1 MLWCIMFL
9 IRSGLTI
16 LTTISLSG
24 CATSFWDKN
33 HYPHLEDIE
42 LEKAANGW
50 AQSLMRLQ
58 NYAKA
63 DNSHSRPIREKYGPA
78 LNWSEE
84 DIISRGEAIAI
95 RGIRSS
101 YLEAGKFQYLGWNAP
116 DIENIFD
123 KPPNLQ
129 NYIKY
134 TEFAVMG
141 RAKARSDNPMLFDIE
156 VEHNLQGIPFLDS
169 FSVTNAKQGHIGLV
183 TDTIS
188 HQLKDGQ
195 LCVFFPSETYTQ
207 YRKSFPLDKIEI
219 SDESLR
225 YEIFPRMCEHQNG
238 RFTFTSSGEDER
250 ILFKRDILQLAR
262 PIVKD
267 NTRPIGLPLT
277 NSVAAINSW
286 DILTVNGY
294 RSPRPLATLSISRGT
309 HHRELK
315 MICGPNLYGG
325 QIIDGKYKSGWAYSE
340 ETIRACKER
349 PDAALGYAFSKSFQ
363 TGTFYGD
370 RQTLYFDSPNLYF
383 IAKRSDRKLKTG
395 SWSDQ
400 YNMHDVE
407 RCAIDHPKIGVNH
420 YGGYKFLLDYPVKG
434 VLYLTEPGAK
444 YWEDCKGDVPIE
456 LKVVNYNLALLIK
469 KTDEINRRLKE
480 LDPKSGNQAY
490 LDENTNSIQ
499 LQVEPKWA
507 DNHRE
512 AFETLKEQHP
522 YLAVKEEIFDDVILT
537 SK

>member
-1 MLWCIMFL
+1 MVS
-9 IRSGLTI
+9 IRISLT
-16 LTTISLSG
+16 LLSTVALSG

-33 HYPHLEDIE
+33 HYPHLEALE
-42 LEKAANGW
+42 LEKSANGW

-58 NYAKA
+58 NYAKL
-63 DNSHSRPIREKYGPA
+63 DNSNSPLAQKKYGPA

-84 DIISRGEAIAI
+84 DMIMRGEAMAV
-95 RGIRSS
+95 RSLQHN
-101 YLEAGKFQYLGWNAP
+101 YFEGGEIIHIGWNGP

-134 TEFAVMG
+134 AEFAVMG

-156 VEHNLQGIPFLDS
+156 IEHNLQGIPF
-169 FSVTNAKQGHIGLV
+169 FENFTVTNAKQGHIGLV
-183 TDTIS
+183 TDTMS
-188 HQLKDGQ
+188 HKLKDGQ

-207 YRKSFPLDKIEI
+207 YRQSVPVEQIEI

-250 ILFKRDILQLAR
+250 ILFKRDILQLAP

-309 HHRELK
+309 HHRDLK

-325 QIIDGKYKSGWAYSE
+325 QILNGKFKGGWAQSLDHM
-340 ETIRACKER
+340 ALCKDR
-349 PDAALGYAFSKSFQ
+349 PRGRLGYEFSKSFR
-363 TGTFYGD
+363 TGSFYGD

-444 YWEDCKGDVPIE
+444 YWKDCKGDVPIE
-456 LKVVNYNLALLIK
+456 LKVVNYNLALLIE

-490 LDENTNSIQ
+490 LDENENSIQ

-512 AFETLKEQHP
+512 AFEALKEQHP
-522 YLAVKEEIFDDVILT
+522 YLAVKEEVFDVVILT
-537 SK
+537 SR